1 MTGRR
6 PSDALREHLAEV
18 REIISRYP
26 VRNPRVFGS
35 VARGED
41 RAGSDIDLLVD
52 PTERT
57 SLFDVAGLQ
66 LDLED
71 LLGVKVDVATP
82 GALWPE
88 HRDRIF
94 KDARAI

>member
-18 REIISRYP
+18 RAISSRYP
-26 VRNPRVFGS
+26 VRNPRVDS

-41 RAGSDIDLLVD
+41 RTGSDLDLLVD

-66 LDLED
+66 IDLED

-82 GALWPE
+82 GALRPE
-88 HRDRIF
+88 HRDRVF